1 MSKQITSLIF
11 CLENCEG
18 VLVGK
23 DSIKHFSNENNEISL
38 LLEDHGDCSYT
49 TTWREY
55 NKTHP
60 LKRLVEYQDIV
71 SIIITYNDNST
82 EEIEPEWYYESEYYT
97 PQNNKYQI
105 NEMKDWKTVSITI
118 SKKLYINERIEE
130 LNNTISQA
138 KEELKSLESK
148 ILISNIINKSFVTK
162 SSTTEYDNI
171 TFNE

>member
-1 MSKQITSLIF
+1 MNKQITSLEF

-18 VLVGK
+18 ILVGK

-38 LLEDHGDCSYT
+38 LLENYGDCSYT
-49 TTWREY
+49 TTWSE

-60 LKRLVEYQDIV
+60 LIRLVEYQDIV
-71 SIIITYNDNST
+71 SIRITYDDNST

-105 NEMKDWKTVSITI
+105 NEMIDWKTISIAI
-118 SKKLYINERIEE
+118 SKKLYINKRIKD
-130 LNNTISQA
+130 LNNIILQA
-138 KEELKSLESK
+138 KEELNSLEYE
-148 ILISNIINKSFVTK
+148 ILTSDKINKDLGTLDNI
-162 SSTTEYDNI
+162 TEYDNI

>member
-1 MSKQITSLIF
+1 MNKQITSLKF

-18 VLVGK
+18 ILVGK

-49 TTWREY
+49 TTWSEY
-55 NKTHP
+55 NMTHP
-60 LKRLVEYQDIV
+60 LKRLVEYEDIV
-71 SIIITYNDNST
+71 SIIITYDNNSI
-82 EEIEPEWYYESEYYT
+82 EEIEPEWYSENEYYT

-118 SKKLYINERIEE
+118 SKKLYINKRIED
-130 LNNTISQA
+130 LNNTISRA
-138 KEELKSLESK
+138 KEEIEYL
-148 ILISNIINKSFVTK
+148 VTLNN
-162 SSTTEYDNI
+162 TTEYDNI

>member
-1 MSKQITSLIF
+1 
-11 CLENCEG
+11 
-18 VLVGK
+18 
-23 DSIKHFSNENNEISL
+23 
-38 LLEDHGDCSYT
+38 
-49 TTWREY
+49 
-55 NKTHP
+55 
-60 LKRLVEYQDIV
+60 
-71 SIIITYNDNST
+71 
-82 EEIEPEWYYESEYYT
+82 
-97 PQNNKYQI
+97 
-105 NEMKDWKTVSITI
+105 MKDWKTVSITI

>member
-1 MSKQITSLIF
+1 MNKQIMSLEF

-18 VLVGK
+18 ILVGK

-49 TTWREY
+49 TTWSE

-60 LKRLVEYQDIV
+60 LMRLINYQDIV
-71 SIIITYNDNST
+71 SIRVAYDDNSI
-82 EEIEPEWYYESEYYT
+82 EEIEPEWYFETEYCS
-97 PQNNKYQI
+97 PQNNEYQI

-118 SKKLYINERIEE
+118 SKKLYINNRVEE
-130 LNNTISQA
+130 LNNIISQA
-138 KEELKSLESK
+138 KEELNSLGYEELVSD
-148 ILISNIINKSFVTK
+148 ITNKDFVTK
-162 SSTTEYDNI
+162 NNTTEYDNI